1 MINLSSNILG
11 AVIMTFS
18 MLVYVLN
25 DAFMKIAGP
34 EVGLFQS
41 IFIRGLMVV
50 SGFILFGLVLKYPL
64 LHVPKKVLKP
74 LLTRGVIEIMLTCCF
89 MTAIFNMPLANAI
102 AILQAMPL
110 IISMVASKL
119 GGQRLPKSR
128 LAIII
133 IGLIGVLIIL
143 MPGTKGF
150 NYYSIFALV
159 AVFLLVLRDLLTTKI
174 PKDISAFQVAFF
186 TALQITLVSGI
197 ACCFIEWT
205 TVQIE
210 IQITLSVAAFFIGFG
225 YLASVAAIRYGDIS
239 FSAPFRYSSLLWAL
253 LIGILFFGEFP
264 TMREL
269 FGSMVIVICGIYIIV
284 SDTRA
289 QKIYA

>member
-1 MINLSSNILG
+1 MII
-11 AVIMTFS
+11 
-18 MLVYVLN
+18 
-25 DAFMKIAGP
+25 
-34 EVGLFQS
+34 
-41 IFIRGLMVV
+41 
-50 SGFILFGLVLKYPL
+50 
-64 LHVPKKVLKP
+64 
-74 LLTRGVIEIMLTCCF
+74 
-89 MTAIFNMPLANAI
+89 
-102 AILQAMPL
+102 
-110 IISMVASKL
+110 VASKI
-119 GGQRLPKSR
+119 GGQGLPKSR
-128 LAIII
+128 LVIII

-174 PKDISAFQVAFF
+174 PNDISAFQVAFF
-186 TALQITLVSGI
+186 TALQITLATGI

-210 IQITLSVAAFFIGFG
+210 IQITLSVAALFIGFG
-225 YLASVAAIRYGDIS
+225 YLASVAAVRYGDIS

-253 LIGILFFGEFP
+253 LIGIIFFGEFP

-269 FGSMVIVICGIYIIV
+269 CGSMVVVICGIYIIV

-289 QKIYA
+289 QKIQA